1 MTKTAASDLTIKG
14 KECSNFYM
22 AAKRKTYDTMTEA
35 IREAIADSELS
46 FKALERETGVSRQS
60 LMRFIVGKQTIRL
73 DAADKLA
80 DFFGIEITR
89 KVN

>member
-1 MTKTAASDLTIKG
+1 
-14 KECSNFYM
+14 M

-46 FKALERETGVSRQS
+46 FKALERETGVLRQS
-60 LMRFIVGKQTIRL
+60 LMKFAVGEQTIRL

-80 DFFGIEITR
+80 DYFGITITR
-89 KVN
+89 RKAK